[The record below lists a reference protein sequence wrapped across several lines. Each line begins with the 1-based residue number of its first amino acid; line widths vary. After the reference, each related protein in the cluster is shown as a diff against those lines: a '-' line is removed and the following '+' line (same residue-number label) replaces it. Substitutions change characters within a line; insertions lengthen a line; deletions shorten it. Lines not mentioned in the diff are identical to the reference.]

1 MGIEDDIKRIL
12 DNDEEV
18 LKTYKPNKKRF
29 VLINFLFSGFIF
41 NLIPI
46 AIFVIGLL
54 GLLGVIAF
62 TTDAGERDYSAPVV
76 MMVIGGIG
84 VFFLIIACIGFF
96 VRYNK
101 TYYFVTNKR
110 LVIRTGFIGADYKS
124 LPISTVGMV
133 DVRVDFL
140 DKLVRKNTGTIIFG
154 SASTPVVNQQNMV
167 FAFHHIDNP
176 YDTYKEIKEI
186 ISAVQK

>member
-62 TTDAGERDYSAPVV
+62 TTEAGERDYSAPVV

-84 VFFLIIACIGFF
+84 VLFLIIACIGFF
-96 VRYNK
+96 VKYNK

-140 DKLVRKNTGTIIFG
+140 DKLVRKNTGTIVFG

-176 YDTYKEIKEI
+176 YETYKEIKEI
-186 ISAVQK
+186 ISATQK

>member
-1 MGIEDDIKRIL
+1 MSIENDIKRIL

-76 MMVIGGIG
+76 MMVIGSIG
-84 VFFLIIACIGFF
+84 VLFLIIACISFF

-140 DKLVRKNTGTIIFG
+140 DKLVRKNTGTIVFG

-176 YDTYKEIKEI
+176 YETYKEIKEI
-186 ISAVQK
+186 ISSQQK

>member
-76 MMVIGGIG
+76 MMVIGSIG
-84 VFFLIIACIGFF
+84 VLFLIIACIGFF

-140 DKLVRKNTGTIIFG
+140 DKLVRKNTGTIVFG

-176 YDTYKEIKEI
+176 YETYKEIKEI
-186 ISAVQK
+186 ISAAQK